1 MKTILVTGGAGFVG
15 SHACKAL
22 ARAGYLPV
30 TFDNLEHGHE
40 RAVRWGPLER
50 GDLRNETDLHRAFAA
65 RRPLAVM
72 HFAAYAYVGESTIDP
87 LRYYDNNIGG
97 TAKLLQACAAF
108 DCRNFVFSSSCAT
121 YGIPERLPITEATAQ
136 NPVNPYGYT
145 KLVVERMLKDAEAAH
160 GIRHVALRYFNAA
173 GADPDGELGELH
185 VPETHLIPLV
195 LFAAMG
201 RERSVNIFGN
211 DYPTPDGTCIRDY
224 VHVSDLASAHV
235 AALDWL
241 AKGNP
246 SQSINLG
253 NGRGFSV
260 AEVVRT
266 AEKVTGRPVQA
277 EMYARRAGD
286 PPVLV
291 SDSSKA
297 RELLGWTPRYP
308 DLDRQIAHAWAWFRD
323 KMPNV

>member
-1 MKTILVTGGAGFVG
+1 
-15 SHACKAL
+15 
-22 ARAGYLPV
+22 
-30 TFDNLEHGHE
+30 
-40 RAVRWGPLER
+40 
-50 GDLRNETDLHRAFAA
+50 
-65 RRPLAVM
+65 
-72 HFAAYAYVGESTIDP
+72 
-87 LRYYDNNIGG
+87 
-97 TAKLLQACAAF
+97 
-108 DCRNFVFSSSCAT
+108 VFSSSCAT
-121 YGIPERLPITEATAQ
+121 YGVPERLPITEATAQ
-136 NPVNPYGYT
+136 NPVSPYGFT
-145 KLVVERMLKDAEAAH
+145 KLVVERMLRDAEAAY

-173 GADPDGELGELH
+173 GADPDGDLGELH

-201 RERSVNIFGN
+201 RESSVKIFGT

-241 AKGNP
+241 AKGRP

-260 AEVVRT
+260 AEVVQT
-266 AEKVTGRPVQA
+266 TEKVTGRPVRTQ
-277 EMYARRAGD
+277 MCPRRAGD

-291 SDSSKA
+291 SDSGKA
-297 RELLGWTPRYP
+297 CELLGWTPNHP
-308 DLDRQIAHAWAWFRD
+308 DLEQQIAHAWTWFRD